1 MQPQIQAV
9 GMSWFDEDDYAT
21 FRSILPD
28 RKWHRTFHEWETA
41 AQQSMK
47 RICDQDIRTVKAQIQ
62 SAAFVEW
69 CRSTGRNIDTDA
81 LLAFANEAAIRDIT
95 GEH

>member
-1 MQPQIQAV
+1 MQPHIEAA
-9 GMSWFDEDDYAT
+9 GMPWFDEDDYAA

-28 RKWHRTFHEWETA
+28 RKWHRTFQEWEAA
-41 AQQSMK
+41 AQKNKDRLHYQG
-47 RICDQDIRTVKAQIQ
+47 IRAIKVQVR

-69 CRSTGRNIDTDA
+69 CRSTGRRIDNDA
-81 LLAFANEAAIRDIT
+81 LLALANEAAFRDIT